1 MRKALLIILGIF
13 CIASLFAEPFI
24 KEGDFTVD
32 LFNNIVNNAPTSYTD
47 PSISLGPYNATTG
60 LNMVSKFYPRRNEG
74 DELNYNGSLSSD
86 ATLNDGDKDYSNDH
100 IIALG
105 ALYDLPLVYKYNDN
119 NPVTSNTTSTGEW
132 KHTDTSAGIKYYER
146 EIIELETKTIKLAIL
161 SVSEG
166 HRPAMAF
173 SANSSTDFM
182 FISQSHPTYRRPFQL
197 VIQPKSVTTNYRL
210 NSSHNGYQE
219 GVMGCRILGDG
230 FDNNPSVELS
240 EKNDINF
247 YASFWFDVI
256 LALPNSGDIENGVL
270 VTDKNGVQT
279 RYELIEAS
287 DYSSVVDLA
296 VRYNPLVYEI
306 YDVSYNKE
314 TKYIET
320 GTSSLLADSPS
331 VTWGE
336 EKVAQNDY
344 FKCVFN
350 GEITNGTH
358 QSSVVTI
365 PFSGYY
371 SPYDNGGVESSAA
384 FNVNTYPIISNLS
397 LNPSSSNNPRTFIDI
412 ADISLIYLYGGSNND
427 NWYTRDEIAEGLPC
441 SVSSNMNPR
450 IFLSASSNPKEQ
462 NQNGFLFVHR
472 GDTRV
477 VEGVNAVRYIA
488 RVTDNKGNISD
499 FDGTDYITDDLK
511 MADGCTGSLLE
522 SEHHFTEPFWQTE
535 GNVGGAQKIRVMHYH
550 SYDGTISILID
561 DTDGNLMQAG
571 AYESTI
577 YVHLITP

>member
-1 MRKALLIILGIF
+1 MRKALLIILCIF

-24 KEGDFTVD
+24 KEEDFTEN

-119 NPVTSNTTSTGEW
+119 DPVTSNTTSTGEW
-132 KHTDTSAGIKYYER
+132 KHTDTVFGIKLYER

-182 FISQSHPTYRRPFQL
+182 FISQSHPTYRRPFQI
-197 VIQPKSVTTNYRL
+197 VIQPKSVTTDYRL
-210 NSSHNGYQE
+210 NSSHKGYQE

-306 YDVSYNKE
+306 YNVSYNKE
-314 TKYIET
+314 TKSIEH
-320 GTSSLLADSPS
+320 GTSASWENSPS
-331 VTWGE
+331 ATLGKEVYE
-336 EKVAQNDY
+336 EVY
-344 FKCVFN
+344 FFKCVLID
-350 GEITNGTH
+350 EIANGTP

-427 NWYTRDEIAEGLPC
+427 NWYTRDEIANGLPC
-441 SVSSNMNPR
+441 SVSSDMNPR

-535 GNVGGAQKIRVMHYH
+535 GNVGGAKNIRVMHYH